1 MGLLQRLLHITNF
14 RNPFLRTL
22 VPSVG
27 FVFALQLGVAGPS
40 IALQSDRFYDVSGS
54 LTYLAATA
62 LSLYLP
68 ALRARAAAALAGAPK
83 PELPSLLA
91 ALTGPGPSS
100 AMNWRQVALSAA
112 LGMWATRLGSYLF
125 YRILKEGK
133 DSRFDVIKKNPRRF
147 LLAFVAQA
155 LWVTLCSLPVLA
167 VNSVPAAALA
177 AAARS
182 SAFGLRVTDMLG
194 LGLFALGF
202 GVEVVA
208 DSQKSRWVAEK
219 HNKIHDEAFM
229 TRGLWAKS
237 QYPNYFGEITLW
249 TGIATATAGV
259 LRAPAAQAAIGLG
272 GGIGGTMATT
282 AMSAVSPAFSYF
294 ILTRLSGIPL
304 SERKYNKL
312 YGDRKDYQ
320 EWKANTPRLIPKIL

>member
-1 MGLLQRLLHITNF
+1 M
-14 RNPFLRTL
+14 
-22 VPSVG
+22 
-27 FVFALQLGVAGPS
+27 
-40 IALQSDRFYDVSGS
+40 
-54 LTYLAATA
+54 AATA

-229 TRGLWAKS
+229 TRGLWAK
-237 QYPNYFGEITLW
+237 
-249 TGIATATAGV
+249 
-259 LRAPAAQAAIGLG
+259 R
-272 GGIGGTMATT
+272 
-282 AMSAVSPAFSYF
+282 
-294 ILTRLSGIPL
+294 
-304 SERKYNKL
+304 
-312 YGDRKDYQ
+312 
-320 EWKANTPRLIPKIL
+320 